1 MPTFDDEATGS
12 PADPTAAQALAEEMQ
27 AGALAARARRNVV
40 SAECV
45 STPDDLIRTAVR
57 LLLLTAHSGLSAASA
72 EVRQSKEAQRAS
84 QALYA
89 AGDFFNRSF
98 DRSKQAAELRRLCSA
113 LHPLAAVH
121 GCDPFMLHLYAAGQ
135 LKRRKKRTAVV
146 SPLRDR

>member
-1 MPTFDDEATGS
+1 MATSDDEATGS
-12 PADPTAAQALAEEMQ
+12 LADRAAAQALAEAMQ
-27 AGALAARARRNVV
+27 AGALAARLRRNVV
-40 SAECV
+40 AAECV

-72 EVRQSKEAQRAS
+72 EVRQSKEARRAS

-98 DRSKQAAELRRLCSA
+98 DPSGRDAELRRLCNA

-121 GCDPFMLHLYAAGQ
+121 GCDPFMLHLYAAG
-135 LKRRKKRTAVV
+135 LLRRRKKRAAGVTT
-146 SPLRDR
+146 LRDK